1 MDTKYSAGKGEKPI
15 GLFKILSFMKVIQLK
30 FHISTI
36 QVMKRSSCVIEKYT
50 KLHKRK
56 EKIDSTTNNK
66 TRRKKKLR
74 ITHQSKSSVDSLAW
88 FTRLVF
94 KRCLKILIEDEDL
107 AMRICVFQSKEPL
120 SLMENW
126 L

>member
-1 MDTKYSAGKGEKPI
+1 MDTKYSAGKGEKPS

-56 EKIDSTTNNK
+56 EKKRKNRQYNNK
-66 TRRKKKLR
+66 TRRRKKTQDNTS
-74 ITHQSKSSVDSLAW
+74 I
-88 FTRLVF
+88 
-94 KRCLKILIEDEDL
+94 
-107 AMRICVFQSKEPL
+107 
-120 SLMENW
+120 
-126 L
+126 